1 MVPPGRPVLVPQTF
15 FWEARTLTTDRA
27 TQITARTSS
36 PPQRTPIAPQAGWAD
51 TADRPIWT
59 TQLSGLRDAMA
70 CIQPGI
76 SCVCMNAED
85 RNISGSMKNVYTPM
99 IASRDLSSMPVM
111 LDRAPN
117 TTPTSIDAATITTT
131 PATPP

>member
-1 MVPPGRPVLVPQTF
+1 
-15 FWEARTLTTDRA
+15 
-27 TQITARTSS
+27 
-36 PPQRTPIAPQAGWAD
+36 
-51 TADRPIWT
+51 
-59 TQLSGLRDAMA
+59 MA

-117 TTPTSIDAATITTT
+117 TTPTSIDGSSTCTASPRSWPLSPPGVPETTT
-131 PATPP
+131 RPRSTMASWLTSRSASSR